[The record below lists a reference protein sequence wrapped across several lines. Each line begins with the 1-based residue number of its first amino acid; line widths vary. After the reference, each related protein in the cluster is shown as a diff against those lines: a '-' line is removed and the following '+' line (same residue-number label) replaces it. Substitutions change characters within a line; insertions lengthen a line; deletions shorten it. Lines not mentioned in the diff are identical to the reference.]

1 MSVDEVPA
9 VADIEA
15 RLQALDKTNALI
27 RERDGNI
34 TLALQLFRPFVTTK
48 PHGMGVGLS
57 ISRTIIE
64 SHGGR
69 IWDAPNPGDGAI
81 FRFTLHLVR
90 EPDLADA

>member
-1 MSVDEVPA
+1 MPVDEVPT

-15 RLQALDKTNALI
+15 RLQALDRTNVLI
-27 RERDGNI
+27 RERDGTI
-34 TLALQLFRPFVTTK
+34 TLVMQLFRPFVTTK
-48 PHGMGVGLS
+48 PRGMGVGLS

-69 IWDAPNPGDGAI
+69 IWVEPNPGGGAV
-81 FRFTLHLVR
+81 FRFTLRLVH